1 MTARSDARNQTLE
14 IVKLLI
20 PGVLAL
26 VASILTFMTLQQSKV
41 NAVKTEEV
49 KAEAGKI
56 HTLVNSNLTGVKNE
70 LAESKRELATLRTL
84 VEKIALKSPVTAEQ
98 AKEAKVLTEPERSP
112 K

>member
-1 MTARSDARNQTLE
+1 MTQTKSKDTLLE
-14 IVKLLI
+14 ITKLVI
-20 PGVLAL
+20 PAVLAL
-26 VASILTFMTLQQSKV
+26 VASILTFMTLQQSRA

-49 KAEAGKI
+49 KVESGKI